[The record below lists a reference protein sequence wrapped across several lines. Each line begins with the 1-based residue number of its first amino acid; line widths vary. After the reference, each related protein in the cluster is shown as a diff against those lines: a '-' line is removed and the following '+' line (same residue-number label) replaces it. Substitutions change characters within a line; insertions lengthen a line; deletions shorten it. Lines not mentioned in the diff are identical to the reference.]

1 MKISSTVRGL
11 EETAA
16 IIAVQKRC
24 VRPFCL
30 TCRSVASGEG
40 SRFVSMV
47 FETGCVRTWREKR
60 QDYRERLWKEI
71 GEEEETRERKSLF
84 YFILFRLESLVALIG
99 PGVHRLRPN

>member
-1 MKISSTVRGL
+1 MEKDRGL
-11 EETAA
+11 YRWFLRQDA
-16 IIAVQKRC
+16 
-24 VRPFCL
+24 F
-30 TCRSVASGEG
+30 GHG
-40 SRFVSMV
+40 
-47 FETGCVRTWREKR
+47 EKR